1 MPCEGHR
8 HQPVKRTEK
17 INRAGH
23 KPYAKSPPAAL
34 SEAAKQ
40 NQARRHPSRARH
52 RHRGKCQAE
61 QKPGWVSSVCTT
73 VSLSGES
80 SCAMVV
86 VPSPQ
91 EAKADLGSR
100 IKRVGVHALTDGHRG
115 NDFAAGAVHH
125 RHCFAAAIAEEQPVV
140 FQINRHA
147 GNFFPQAKPK
157 LHWPFRLF
165 SRYALARMKSPF
177 KLRSGLTFLASLS
190 VIVLLAGC
198 KTGSAPAR
206 DVSHYPADAA
216 TVLPGK
222 GPLQTWTGFTN
233 VWAERHAAWQRDT
246 NNETGAVVFLGDSI
260 TQGWNS
266 LAKVFPDF
274 KVVNRGIG
282 GDTTRGVLYR
292 LNADVLAL
300 KPTAVVLLIGINDI
314 GLNAEPAGRGGQHQ
328 GHSPGPEAIQ
338 PPDAGHRLQSDAEQ
352 RKAAPAGR
360 QDRTTQCAGG

>member
-1 MPCEGHR
+1 
-8 HQPVKRTEK
+8 
-17 INRAGH
+17 
-23 KPYAKSPPAAL
+23 
-34 SEAAKQ
+34 
-40 NQARRHPSRARH
+40 
-52 RHRGKCQAE
+52 
-61 QKPGWVSSVCTT
+61 
-73 VSLSGES
+73 
-80 SCAMVV
+80 MVV

-147 GNFFPQAKPK
+147 GNFFPQAKPNYIG
-157 LHWPFRLF
+157 LSAS
-165 SRYALARMKSPF
+165 SRYALLLMKSPF
-177 KLRSGLTFLASLS
+177 KLHCGLTFLASLS

-198 KTGSAPAR
+198 KTGGAPVP

-216 TVLPGK
+216 TELPGK
-222 GPLQTWTGFTN
+222 GPLQTWTDYTN
-233 VWAERHAAWQRDT
+233 IWAERHAAWRRDT

-266 LAKVFPDF
+266 LARTFPDI

-292 LNADVLAL
+292 LNADVLTL

-314 GLNAEPAGRGGQHQ
+314 GLNADPQDVADNIKAILQDLKQFNPRMPVIVCKVMPSSEKQHRPTAKIEQ
-328 GHSPGPEAIQ
+328 LNALVDEIVKSDPHFILCDTWSIYADANGECKKDEFPDWLHPNAIGYAKWANALK
-338 PPDAGHRLQSDAEQ
+338 PIFARLNL
-352 RKAAPAGR
+352 RAAKV
-360 QDRTTQCAGG
+360 Q